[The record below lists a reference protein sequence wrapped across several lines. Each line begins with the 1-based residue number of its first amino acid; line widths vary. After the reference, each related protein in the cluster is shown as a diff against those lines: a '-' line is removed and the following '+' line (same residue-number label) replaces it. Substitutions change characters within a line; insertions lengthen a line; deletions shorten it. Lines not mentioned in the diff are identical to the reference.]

1 MYLKILLF
9 GFLSFISIQ
18 SQANEP
24 LARPKLVV
32 GLVVDQMRWDYL
44 YRYYNR
50 YGNEGFKRLLRE
62 GFSCENTQLN
72 YLPAYTAVGHTSIYT
87 GSVPSLTGIAAND
100 FYIER
105 EKKKVYCTADTSVK
119 SVGSN
124 SKAGEMSPRNLW
136 SSTITDELRL
146 ATNFRSKVIG
156 IALKD
161 RASILPGGH
170 SANAAYW
177 YDDAAGKWISST
189 YYMDKLPTW
198 VNQFNKK
205 DLAADLLKQ
214 DWHTLYPIETYVQS
228 TPDDNRF
235 EKPLMTENAPV
246 FPVKTSD
253 IFKKGGHGIIR
264 TTPYGNTFTLAMAK
278 AIVENEK
285 MGKGSETDFLAV
297 SLSSTDYIGHQFG
310 ANAIETEDTYLR
322 LDKDLGDFLNFLDNE
337 LGKDNY
343 LFFLIAD
350 HAAAH
355 NMNFMKAHQL
365 PAGGWDYTEKL
376 QQLDNALSKHFQIN
390 GLVYSLDNYQVHF
403 DYQKIADSKLNAEEV
418 KLFTTDWLNSMKEI
432 AYVVDMEKAATAP
445 IPALIREKVINGYCR
460 ERNGS
465 LQIIMKPGFYEKEE
479 ESTAGTTHGTWHPY
493 DAHIPLIFMGWNIPQ
508 GRSHQAI
515 NITDLAPTLAALLH
529 IQMPNGCIGQPIPG
543 IVK

>member
-189 YYMDKLPTW
+189 YYMDKLPAW
-198 VNQFNKK
+198 VNEFNKK

-235 EKPLMTENAPV
+235 EKPLIAGNAPV

-322 LDKDLGDFLNFLDNE
+322 LDKDLGDFLKFLDNE

-418 KLFTTDWLNSMKEI
+418 KLFTTNWLNSMKEI

-460 ERNGS
+460 ERSGS

-515 NITDLAPTLAALLH
+515 NITDLAPTLAALLR

-543 IVK
+543 IIK